1 MMKLVRTHSFRLL
14 PEETELLRRF
24 CLRRGWSLSDGIRMG
39 LLVLAVH
46 QGYDA
51 ELLQALEARTGHL
64 KRVADMWA
72 RGNRS

>member
-1 MMKLVRTHSFRLL
+1 MMKLVRTHSFKLL
-14 PEETELLRRF
+14 PEETELLRRI
-24 CLRRGWSLSDGIRMG
+24 CLRRGCSLSDGIRMG
-39 LLVLAVH
+39 LLLLAVH

-72 RGNRS
+72 RGTRS